1 MPHFGRRTIFLYGQA
16 VQTLI
21 LFAVGGLGLEQRSST
36 TDQDLSWGIGVLLL
50 LSSFVANLA
59 ISPVLYA
66 LVSELPS
73 ALLRNKSVVIARF
86 SYAVVN
92 VIANV
97 ITPYQLNPSAWNWGA
112 ASGLFWGGFCA
123 MGLVFT
129 YFCVPEPK
137 GRTVGELDLL
147 FEKKISARRFASTDV
162 EIREMINDADR
173 KME

>member
-16 VQTLI
+16 VQTI
-21 LFAVGGLGLEQRSST
+21 VLFAVGGLGIAQRASDSKS
-36 TDQDLSWGIGVLLL
+36 DLAWGIGVLLL
-50 LSSFVANLA
+50 LSSFIANLA

-73 ALLRNKSVVIARF
+73 SLLRNKSVVIARF
-86 SYAVVN
+86 SYAIVN
-92 VIANV
+92 IIANV

-112 ASGLFWGGFCA
+112 ASGLFWGGFCLL
-123 MGLVFT
+123 GTVFT

-147 FEKKISARRFASTDV
+147 FERKVSARHFSSTEV
-162 EIREMINDADR
+162 QLREMVADGKR
-173 KME
+173 D